1 VLEPWRLPASDS
13 NPGFDVEG
21 NPLTNP
27 PVVGMNNA
35 ETKINFSPVPN
46 SWHESYSIPGADLPT
61 YAFDGDPGDIE
72 IRIDQPTRE
81 AKFIVEKQ

>member
-1 VLEPWRLPASDS
+1 MTVRIPASQS
-13 NPGFDVEG
+13 NPGYDVLG

-27 PVVGMNNA
+27 PVVGHNNA

-61 YAFDGDPGDIE
+61 YAFDGNPGDIVVG
-72 IRIDQPTRE
+72 IDQAKRE
-81 AKFIVEKQ
+81 AKFRLPK